1 MSNKYPL
8 AGLIHNISKSQ
19 MKYLKL
25 KYNEFNL
32 DHDVVYVMIIYDNPN
47 ISQDQLVDQTG
58 QSKGNMAK
66 ILKKLEDEG
75 FIKRKINPEN
85 RRKYMLK
92 TTSKGDKLVPQIRQI
107 SFDWEKEVGITDED
121 YKLKERLRQIALKS
135 SELIK

>member
-25 KYNEFNL
+25 KYDEFNL

-107 SFDWEKEVGITDED
+107 SLDWEKEVGITDED

>member
-1 MSNKYPL
+1 
-8 AGLIHNISKSQ
+8 

-25 KYNEFNL
+25 KYDEFNL

-107 SFDWEKEVGITDED
+107 SLDWEKEVGITDED

>member
-25 KYNEFNL
+25 KYKEFDL

-75 FIKRKINPEN
+75 FIRREVNPEN

-92 TTSKGDKLVPQIRQI
+92 TTSKGDKLVPKIRQI
-107 SFDWEKEVGITDED
+107 SLDWEKEVGITDED
-121 YKLKERLRQIALKS
+121 YKLKERLRQIALRS

>member
-107 SFDWEKEVGITDED
+107 SLDWEKEVGITDED

>member
-25 KYNEFNL
+25 KYDEFNL

-107 SFDWEKEVGITDED
+107 TLDWEKEVGITDED

>member
-1 MSNKYPL
+1 MSENYPL

-25 KYNEFNL
+25 KCEEFDLN
-32 DHDVVYVMIIYDNPN
+32 HDVVYVMLIYDNPD
-47 ISQDQLVDQTG
+47 ISQDELVERTG

-75 FIKRKINPEN
+75 FIEREINPEN

-92 TTSKGDKLVPQIRQI
+92 TTPKGDRLVPKIRQI
-107 SFDWEKEVGITDED
+107 SLDWEKEVGIDDND
-121 YKLKERLRQIALKS
+121 YKLKEILREIALKS
-135 SELIK
+135 SELIR

>member
-75 FIKRKINPEN
+75 FIKREINPEN

-107 SFDWEKEVGITDED
+107 SLDWEKEVGITDED